1 GDSQALERGVPRKR
15 ESTRYGFST
24 AFSHE
29 SGGYEWSA
37 IRKKNIPNTIEK
49 ENLRLELLAEQQ
61 DDRML

>member
-37 IRKKNIPNTIEK
+37 IRKIIQQKIENQ
-49 ENLRLELLAEQQ
+49 NLRLELLAEQQ